1 MFIEKIKQD
10 ISESSSVKELML
22 NDEKIINLINEIA
35 QASIESIS
43 NGGKIIF
50 CGNGGSFSDA
60 QHLSA
65 EFTGKYAFDRDP
77 LDSIVL
83 GTNNSSLSA
92 IGNDFGFEN
101 VFSRELQAVG
111 NSMDLLIGITTSG
124 NSENI
129 IKVIDS
135 AKSLNIRTYIFTG
148 NSGGRVQS
156 LASCLNIPSKVTA
169 RIQECHIMVGQIIC
183 GIVESHFF
191 KK

>member
-77 LDSIVL
+77 LASIVL
-83 GTNNSSLSA
+83 GTNNSSLYQQSEM
-92 IGNDFGFEN
+92 ILVLKMFFQEN
-101 VFSRELQAVG
+101 CKQL
-111 NSMDLLIGITTSG
+111 GI
-124 NSENI
+124 
-129 IKVIDS
+129 
-135 AKSLNIRTYIFTG
+135 
-148 NSGGRVQS
+148 QW
-156 LASCLNIPSKVTA
+156 
-169 RIQECHIMVGQIIC
+169 IC
-183 GIVESHFF
+183 
-191 KK
+191 